1 MSNKKYIVEEE
12 MKHMIGLT
20 IIVGA
25 TFSGKT
31 TLKDTYIKRGHDDVL
46 LHTTRPRR
54 QFEVNGTDYLFEN
67 RESMAVLRDT
77 LARSGM
83 GYIKTSYYVFE
94 NEKEEVWEYLLSMQD
109 VKSKRHP
116 VIIVDVDTLDE
127 ILDYYYLDHENI
139 HIVYCNTSKSVID
152 FRINTSNRSAESKME
167 TQRRLEDDLIKLER
181 FENSLINNHYR
192 DILVTQTEDN
202 KKENLSL

>member
-1 MSNKKYIVEEE
+1 
-12 MKHMIGLT
+12 MIDLT

-31 TLKDTYIKRGHDDVL
+31 TLKDTYIKRGCDDVL

-54 QFEVNGTDYLFEN
+54 QFETNGTDYLFEDKG
-67 RESMAVLRDT
+67 SMAALRDT

-109 VKSKRHP
+109 VKSKKHP
-116 VIIVDVDTLDE
+116 VIILDVDTLDD
-127 ILDYYYLDHENI
+127 ILDYYYLDNENI
-139 HIVYCNTSKSVID
+139 HIIYCNTSKSVID
-152 FRINTSNRSAESKME
+152 SRIDSSNRSAESKME
-167 TQRRLEDDLIKLER
+167 TQRRLTDDMIKLKR
-181 FENSLINNHYR
+181 FENSLINSHYR
-192 DILVTQTEDN
+192 DILVTRTEKN
-202 KKENLSL
+202 